1 MICLKKIEKLTV
13 ISSAIITG
21 IIASTI
27 FNPSISHAKP
37 IKKIEWSTSAGNLNL
52 RGRLDQNFTF
62 NCPSGGQTGSLWGT
76 DLYTD
81 DSSICTAAAH
91 SGLITVRDGGIVT
104 IKIKPGFDF
113 YNGTNRNDITSNGY
127 PKFGGSFILV
137 DRNGRSTL
145 TETPIKIIDWGTS
158 AGNLNL
164 RGKLGQ
170 KFTFSCQQNGQAG
183 SLWGTDLYTDDSSV
197 CTAAAHKGIIS
208 TKNGGKVTIIIQGG
222 SDSYQGSKRNGLTSN
237 SYRSFGGSFSFVP
250 TEN

>member
-1 MICLKKIEKLTV
+1 MISVKQLARSIF
-13 ISSAIITG
+13 IGIAIASSV
-21 IIASTI
+21 IASTV
-27 FNPSISHAKP
+27 FNISKSDAQS
-37 IKKIEWSTSAGNLNL
+37 IKKIEWSTSAGNL
-52 RGRLDQNFTF
+52 RGRLDQDFTF

-91 SGLITVRDGGIVT
+91 SGLITVRDGGIIT
-104 IKIKPGFDF
+104 IRIKPGFDF

-127 PKFGGSFILV
+127 PKFGGSFVLL
-137 DRNGRSTL
+137 DRNGQPTL
-145 TETPIKIIDWGTS
+145 TKIPIKIIDWGTS
-158 AGNLNL
+158 AGNL
-164 RGKLGQ
+164 RGRLGQ
-170 KFTFSCQQNGQAG
+170 KFTFICRRNGQTG

-197 CTAAAHKGIIS
+197 CTAAVHKGIIS
-208 TKNGGKVTIIIQGG
+208 TKNGGKITIIIRGG